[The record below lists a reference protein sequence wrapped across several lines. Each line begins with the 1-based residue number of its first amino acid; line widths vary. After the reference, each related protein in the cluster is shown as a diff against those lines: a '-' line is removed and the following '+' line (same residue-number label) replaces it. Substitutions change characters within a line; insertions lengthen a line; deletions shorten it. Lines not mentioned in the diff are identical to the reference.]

1 MWCTRLLLLVE
12 KLQVRTYRFLKSVYM
27 NKKLI
32 NKNLQELSKICPL
45 KKIQVFDDNLVIIV
59 KPGILIDVLLFLKNH
74 IMFQFK
80 ILTCVSG
87 VDYPMNKYRFQV
99 VYELLSI
106 RYNFRIRVKTFTH
119 ELLGLE
125 SCEKVFSAAGWYEC
139 EIWDMLGVFFK
150 NHSNLKRILTDY
162 GFEGYPLRKD
172 FPLSGFI
179 EMRYNEIEKRV
190 VNEPLELCQEYRTFS
205 YLSAWESPNN
215 F

>member
-1 MWCTRLLLLVE
+1 
-12 KLQVRTYRFLKSVYM
+12 M